1 MRKTILSAAALL
13 WGTTAIAETDMLI
26 VGNAGSSVMDR
37 FRSGQS
43 VEDLTDQYSAYGQV
57 VSVKDAEAEDMT
69 RAALRFLTQSDSET
83 DMSAVMLTGRFVTTG
98 GETYLL
104 PSTVS
109 SNVDITVALTEALPL
124 SPLLA
129 ELAQHPGQALLMLG
143 SEDFELQ
150 DTRLLTVGIGTP
162 DLPQG
167 VTMVTGTPTD
177 IASFAA
183 SLPRRSV
190 VRLADSSDLSLR
202 GYVPSDLT
210 FFEEER
216 ETPEPQVI
224 EVTSTDADEALWAK
238 VSARSDL
245 QGYEDYLS
253 AFPNG
258 LYADQ
263 ARAQITEIK
272 AEPMRAERLA
282 EEALNLSRDQRRE
295 IQRDLTLLEYEPRGI
310 DGIFGPGSRAAI
322 RRWQEANAFE
332 VTSYLTR
339 EQITRLGAQAD
350 RRAAELEEEARQR
363 QAEQERQDRA
373 YWQETGALG
382 DAAGFRAYLSRY
394 PDGVYAEVAQERLAA
409 IEAEARQQAA
419 AQDRAAWDTAANAD
433 TIEAYQD
440 YLRAF
445 PQGAFADEA
454 AGRIEALQ
462 IPSDERRA
470 IAQAEAQEAALNL
483 PQSARRLAEARLK
496 ELGLKPGSVDGTF
509 DDKTRRAIR
518 RYQEA
523 RNITVTGY
531 LDQQTV
537 VRLLAGSLLR

>member
-69 RAALRFLTQSDSET
+69 RAALRFLTQSDGET

-177 IASFAA
+177 IAGFAA

-210 FFEEER
+210 FFEEAR

-409 IEAEARQQAA
+409 IEAEAREQAA

-454 AGRIEALQ
+454 AARIEALQ

>member
-43 VEDLTDQYSAYGQV
+43 VEDLTEQYSAFGQV

-143 SEDFELQ
+143 TEDFELQ

-216 ETPEPQVI
+216 ETPEPQVV

-263 ARAQITEIK
+263 ARAQIEEIK

-454 AGRIEALQ
+454 AARIEALQ

>member
-143 SEDFELQ
+143 TEDFELQ

-177 IASFAA
+177 IAGFAA

-202 GYVPSDLT
+202 GYVPDDLT
-210 FFEEER
+210 FFEKER

-433 TIEAYQD
+433 SIEAYQD

>member
-13 WGTTAIAETDMLI
+13 WSTTAIAETDMLI

-43 VEDLTDQYSAYGQV
+43 VEDLTEQYSAYGQV

-143 SEDFELQ
+143 TEDFELQ

-202 GYVPSDLT
+202 GYVPSNLT

-263 ARAQITEIK
+263 ARAQIEEIK

-445 PQGAFADEA
+445 PQGAFSDEA

-523 RNITVTGY
+523 RNLPVTGY

>member
-129 ELAQHPGQALLMLG
+129 ELAQHPGQALLMIG
-143 SEDFELQ
+143 TEDFELQ

-177 IASFAA
+177 IAGFAA

-202 GYVPSDLT
+202 GYVPDDLT
-210 FFEEER
+210 FFEKER

>member
-43 VEDLTDQYSAYGQV
+43 VEDLTEQYSAFGQV

-109 SNVDITVALTEALPL
+109 SNVDITVALTEGLPL

-177 IASFAA
+177 IAGFAA

-216 ETPEPQVI
+216 ETPEPQIV
-224 EVTSTDADEALWAK
+224 EVTSTEADEALWAK

-310 DGIFGPGSRAAI
+310 DGIFGQGSRAAI

-433 TIEAYQD
+433 SIEAYQD

>member
-216 ETPEPQVI
+216 ETPEPQVV

-263 ARAQITEIK
+263 ARAQIEEIK

-409 IEAEARQQAA
+409 IEAEAREQAA

-454 AGRIEALQ
+454 EARIEALQ

>member
-43 VEDLTDQYSAYGQV
+43 VEDLTEQYSAYGQV

-129 ELAQHPGQALLMLG
+129 ELAQHPGQALLMIG

-177 IASFAA
+177 IAGFAA

-263 ARAQITEIK
+263 ARAQIEEIK

-454 AGRIEALQ
+454 EARIEALQ

>member
-43 VEDLTDQYSAYGQV
+43 VEDLTDQYSAFGQV
-57 VSVKDAEAEDMT
+57 VSVKDAEADDMS

-109 SNVDITVALTEALPL
+109 SNVDITVALTEGLPL

-129 ELAQHPGQALLMLG
+129 ELAQHPGQALLMIG

-150 DTRLLTVGIGTP
+150 NTRLLTVGIGTP

-177 IASFAA
+177 IAGFAA

-263 ARAQITEIK
+263 ARAQIEEIK

-409 IEAEARQQAA
+409 IEAEAREQAA

-454 AGRIEALQ
+454 EARIEALQ

>member
-43 VEDLTDQYSAYGQV
+43 VEDLTEQYSAYGQV
-57 VSVKDAEAEDMT
+57 VSVKDAEADDMS

-216 ETPEPQVI
+216 ETPEPQVV

-263 ARAQITEIK
+263 ARAQIEEIK

-409 IEAEARQQAA
+409 IEAEAREQAA

-454 AGRIEALQ
+454 EARIEALQ